1 MHPRI
6 LAVVP
11 AMRED
16 VRKILRSLLGQTVAP
31 ERVIVAVGSRNL
43 EKFLARN
50 LPLEGWSRK
59 VEVVYVRPDLK
70 EHVGVRVAKA
80 INRALEQV
88 NLHLY
93 DYLLKVDADVL
104 MPHDYVERCLSLGA
118 DLVGL
123 GPFMLVR
130 MKPFLRLL
138 GGRWPEVPADDA
150 YVAMRF
156 RAAGLKV
163 APWPQR
169 LPVSKT
175 GGNWRYYYY
184 RGFTDFEVGFDPLRE
199 AYAVALL
206 VLRRRT
212 LLPAFTLLG
221 YFCALL
227 SGAKMRDFGRI
238 NFSEGLKRS
247 AKGIAGLLKRRSR
260 SL

>member
-1 MHPRI
+1 
-6 LAVVP
+6 
-11 AMRED
+11 
-16 VRKILRSLLGQTVAP
+16 
-31 ERVIVAVGSRNL
+31 
-43 EKFLARN
+43 
-50 LPLEGWSRK
+50 
-59 VEVVYVRPDLK
+59 
-70 EHVGVRVAKA
+70 VRVAKA

-104 MPHDYVERCLSLGA
+104 MPHDYVERCLRLGA

-169 LPVSKT
+169 LPVSKM

-212 LLPAFTLLG
+212 LLPAFTFLG